1 MTPPPPP
8 KSRRYS
14 AGKVLAAFAVIAVVV
29 ALLTPEA
36 PTSSSGDR
44 STFSTAPGGARMA
57 FELAGKMGWQA
68 ERRTTP
74 LDSGAAPAVNVVLAP
89 SQMLGAHQVHR
100 LLDEVRRG
108 GGLVFTLDGGDE
120 IADSIGVGQGPRG
133 QFLTGFTD
141 STCPPPSFQERAS
154 LAVPPEVHKI
164 VWFRQAPGPTVTL
177 ARVTGRESEEFPV
190 VVGFPM
196 GRGRV
201 SVVTSSGIFAN
212 EAVRTCDWG
221 ADVGVVRAFE
231 YVRPGDGVRPR
242 LVFDEY
248 SHGYGAHAGS
258 LHAISVYL
266 GGTPSGRFLTQAL
279 LAGLLLVF
287 ARAPRALPP
296 RDPARVAR
304 RSPLEHVDAL
314 GHAYADVGAT
324 RTATARLLSGV
335 RRRAER
341 TTARAGSVDDEAFL
355 DSVRRRFPAIGTSV
369 DVVRDALRRPLSSRE
384 LVAVGAALETIEH
397 HLLTTPPHSS

>member
-1 MTPPPPP
+1 MTSPAPP

-14 AGKVLAAFAVIAVVV
+14 AGKVLAVFAVIAIIV

-36 PTSSSGDR
+36 QTSSSGDR

-57 FELAGKMGWQA
+57 FELARKLGWQT
-68 ERRTTP
+68 ERRMAP
-74 LDSGAAPAVNVVLAP
+74 LDSLTTPAVNVVIAP
-89 SQMLGAHQVHR
+89 SQALGAHQVHR
-100 LLDEVRRG
+100 LLDDVRRG

-133 QFLTGFTD
+133 QFLTGFSD
-141 STCPPPSFQERAS
+141 SACPPPSFQERAS
-154 LAVPPEVHKI
+154 LAVPPEVRKI
-164 VWFRQAPGPTVTL
+164 VWFHRAPGPTVTL
-177 ARVTGRESEEFPV
+177 ARVTGPKNEEFPV

-201 SVVTSSGIFAN
+201 AVVTSSGIFAN
-212 EAVRTCDWG
+212 EAVRVCNWG
-221 ADVGVVRAFE
+221 ADIGVVRAFE
-231 YVRPGDGVRPR
+231 YVRPRDVTRPR

-258 LHAISVYL
+258 IHAISAYL
-266 GGTPSGRFLTQAL
+266 AGTPSGHFLTQAL

-314 GHAYADVGAT
+314 GHAYADVAAT

-341 TTARAGSVDDEAFL
+341 TSVRGGAVDDQAFL
-355 DSVRRRFPAIGTSV
+355 DSVRTRFPTISDSV
-369 DVVRDALRRPLSSRE
+369 EVVRDALRRPVATRE
-384 LVAVGAALETIEH
+384 LAAVGTALETIEH